1 MTDRK
6 FHKIIGDIS
15 GISVPEMFTFP
26 FCYTPHPLVEMAA
39 GCLRSY
45 LDKRADLA
53 DELQSGKMMGVLVV
67 ENSAGE
73 VGYLAAFSGN
83 LSHSNDHDFFVPAV
97 YDILCPDGEFKRR
110 EAEITEINR
119 RVDQAE
125 RCEAM
130 AEARSAVDEI
140 RMRGEK
146 AVADYR
152 AYMAQCKAERQ
163 RLRANGGD
171 TAALVAESQYQKAE
185 LKRLR
190 RRVDGEVRLA
200 GSRLSALESEVATL
214 KEERRRLSESL
225 QRWIFDRFVMLDAKG
240 DRRTLTQIF
249 ADARGEL
256 PPAGAGECAAPKLL
270 QYAYV
275 NGYRPLAMGEFW
287 VGKSPVGE
295 LRRDGCFYGACKGKC
310 EPILNYMLQG
320 LRMEPNPLES
330 AHKEELRTVYEDG
343 SLWVVDKPSGML
355 SAPGKVGGVSVAEI
369 ARQRFPEAS
378 GLMVVHR
385 LDMHTSGLLVV
396 AKTRGAF
403 VALRR
408 QFEAKEVKK
417 TYTALLDGNVA
428 SDEGSISLPLSA
440 DWHNRPRQKVDY
452 ANGKEAVTLYRVLG
466 RGGGMTR
473 VEFNPVTGR
482 THQLRVHAASA
493 DGLNAP
499 IHGDA
504 LYGTSDSRLCLHA
517 NCIIFRHPDT
527 GEWMTLESTPEF

>member
-97 YDILCPDGEFKRR
+97 YDILCSDGEFKRR

-119 RVDQAE
+119 RVDQTE

-130 AEARSAVDEI
+130 AEARSAVDEV

-200 GSRLSALESEVATL
+200 GSRLSAIEAEVATL

-320 LRMEPNPLES
+320 LRVEPNPLES

-452 ANGKEAVTLYRVLG
+452 ADGKEAVTLYRVLE

-482 THQLRVHAASA
+482 THQLRVHAAST

-504 LYGTSDSRLCLHA
+504 LYGTPDARLCLHA
-517 NCIIFRHPDT
+517 SCITFRHPDT

>member
-1 MTDRK
+1 M
-6 FHKIIGDIS
+6 
-15 GISVPEMFTFP
+15 
-26 FCYTPHPLVEMAA
+26 
-39 GCLRSY
+39 
-45 LDKRADLA
+45 
-53 DELQSGKMMGVLVV
+53 
-67 ENSAGE
+67 
-73 VGYLAAFSGN
+73 
-83 LSHSNDHDFFVPAV
+83 
-97 YDILCPDGEFKRR
+97 
-110 EAEITEINR
+110 
-119 RVDQAE
+119 
-125 RCEAM
+125 
-130 AEARSAVDEI
+130 
-140 RMRGEK
+140 
-146 AVADYR
+146 
-152 AYMAQCKAERQ
+152 
-163 RLRANGGD
+163 
-171 TAALVAESQYQKAE
+171 
-185 LKRLR
+185 
-190 RRVDGEVRLA
+190 
-200 GSRLSALESEVATL
+200 ATL

-256 PPAGAGECAAPKLL
+256 PPAGAGECAAPKML

-320 LRMEPNPLES
+320 LRVEPNPLES

-396 AKTRGAF
+396 AKTRDAF

-452 ANGKEAVTLYRVLG
+452 ADGKEAVTL
-466 RGGGMTR
+466 
-473 VEFNPVTGR
+473 
-482 THQLRVHAASA
+482 
-493 DGLNAP
+493 
-499 IHGDA
+499 
-504 LYGTSDSRLCLHA
+504 
-517 NCIIFRHPDT
+517 
-527 GEWMTLESTPEF
+527 

>member
-45 LDKRADLA
+45 LDKRTDLA
-53 DELQSGKMMGVLVV
+53 DELLSGKMMGVLVV
-67 ENSAGE
+67 ENPVGE

-83 LSHSNDHDFFVPAV
+83 LSHSNAHDFFVPAV
-97 YDILCPDGEFKRR
+97 YDILRPDGEFKRR

-125 RCEAM
+125 HCEAM
-130 AEARSAVDEI
+130 AEARSAVDEV

-190 RRVDGEVRLA
+190 RRVDGEVRIA
-200 GSRLSALESEVATL
+200 GSRLSALEAEVATL

-287 VGKSPVGE
+287 VGRSPVGE

-320 LRMEPNPLES
+320 LRVESNPLES
-330 AHKEELRTVYEDG
+330 AHKDELRTVYEDG

-417 TYTALLDGNVA
+417 TYTALLDGSVA

-452 ANGKEAVTLYRVLG
+452 ADGKEAVTLYRVLG

-504 LYGTSDSRLCLHA
+504 LYGIPDARLCLHA
-517 NCIIFRHPDT
+517 SCITFRHPDT

>member
-1 MTDRK
+1 
-6 FHKIIGDIS
+6 
-15 GISVPEMFTFP
+15 
-26 FCYTPHPLVEMAA
+26 
-39 GCLRSY
+39 
-45 LDKRADLA
+45 
-53 DELQSGKMMGVLVV
+53 
-67 ENSAGE
+67 
-73 VGYLAAFSGN
+73 
-83 LSHSNDHDFFVPAV
+83 
-97 YDILCPDGEFKRR
+97 
-110 EAEITEINR
+110 
-119 RVDQAE
+119 
-125 RCEAM
+125 
-130 AEARSAVDEI
+130 
-140 RMRGEK
+140 
-146 AVADYR
+146 
-152 AYMAQCKAERQ
+152 
-163 RLRANGGD
+163 
-171 TAALVAESQYQKAE
+171 
-185 LKRLR
+185 
-190 RRVDGEVRLA
+190 
-200 GSRLSALESEVATL
+200 
-214 KEERRRLSESL
+214 
-225 QRWIFDRFVMLDAKG
+225 MLDAKG

-320 LRMEPNPLES
+320 LRVEPNPLES

-396 AKTRGAF
+396 AKTRDAF

-452 ANGKEAVTLYRVLG
+452 ADGKEAVTLYRVLG

-473 VEFNPVTGR
+473 IEFNPVTGR

-493 DGLNAP
+493 DGLDAP

-504 LYGTSDSRLCLHA
+504 LYGTPDSRLCLHA

-527 GEWMTLESTPEF
+527 GELMTLESTPEF

>member
-67 ENSAGE
+67 ENSAGG

-97 YDILCPDGEFKRR
+97 YDILRPDGEFKRR

-130 AEARSAVDEI
+130 AEARSAVDEV

-185 LKRLR
+185 IKRLR

-200 GSRLSALESEVATL
+200 GSRLSELEAEVATL

-320 LRMEPNPLES
+320 LRVEPNPLES

-369 ARQRFPEAS
+369 ARQRFSEAS
-378 GLMVVHR
+378 GLMAVHR

-396 AKTRGAF
+396 AKTRDAF

-452 ANGKEAVTLYRVLG
+452 ADGKEAVTLYRVLG

-504 LYGTSDSRLCLHA
+504 LYGTPDARLCLHA
-517 NCIIFRHPDT
+517 SCITFRHPDT

>member
-1 MTDRK
+1 
-6 FHKIIGDIS
+6 
-15 GISVPEMFTFP
+15 MFTFP

-83 LSHSNDHDFFVPAV
+83 LSHSNVHDFFVPAV
-97 YDILCPDGEFKRR
+97 YDILRPDGEFKRR
-110 EAEITEINR
+110 EAEITGINR

-125 RCEAM
+125 HCEAM
-130 AEARSAVDEI
+130 AEARSAVDEV

-163 RLRANGGD
+163 RLRAKCGD

-200 GSRLSALESEVATL
+200 GSRLSELESEVATL

-320 LRMEPNPLES
+320 LRVEPNPLES

-452 ANGKEAVTLYRVLG
+452 ADGKEAVTLYRVLG

-482 THQLRVHAASA
+482 THQLRVHAAST

-504 LYGTSDSRLCLHA
+504 LYGTPDVRLCLHA
-517 NCIIFRHPDT
+517 SCITFRHPDT

>member
-97 YDILCPDGEFKRR
+97 YDILRPDGEFKRR
-110 EAEITEINR
+110 EAEITGINR

-125 RCEAM
+125 HCEAM
-130 AEARSAVDEI
+130 AEARSAVDEV

-152 AYMAQCKAERQ
+152 AYMSQCKAERQ

-190 RRVDGEVRLA
+190 RRVDGEVRIA
-200 GSRLSALESEVATL
+200 GSRLSALEAEVATL

-320 LRMEPNPLES
+320 LRVEPNPLES

-369 ARQRFPEAS
+369 ARQRFSEAS
-378 GLMVVHR
+378 GLMAVHR

-396 AKTRGAF
+396 AKTRDAF

-452 ANGKEAVTLYRVLG
+452 ADGKEAVTLYRVLG

-482 THQLRVHAASA
+482 THQLRVHAAST

-504 LYGTSDSRLCLHA
+504 LYGTPDARLCLHA
-517 NCIIFRHPDT
+517 SCITFRHPDT

>member
-83 LSHSNDHDFFVPAV
+83 LSHSNDHDFFVPTV

-130 AEARSAVDEI
+130 ADARSAVDEV

-200 GSRLSALESEVATL
+200 GSRLSALEAEVATL

-320 LRMEPNPLES
+320 LRVEPNPLES

-355 SAPGKVGGVSVAEI
+355 SAPGKG
-369 ARQRFPEAS
+369 
-378 GLMVVHR
+378 
-385 LDMHTSGLLVV
+385 
-396 AKTRGAF
+396 
-403 VALRR
+403 
-408 QFEAKEVKK
+408 
-417 TYTALLDGNVA
+417 
-428 SDEGSISLPLSA
+428 
-440 DWHNRPRQKVDY
+440 
-452 ANGKEAVTLYRVLG
+452 
-466 RGGGMTR
+466 
-473 VEFNPVTGR
+473 
-482 THQLRVHAASA
+482 AAS
-493 DGLNAP
+493 
-499 IHGDA
+499 
-504 LYGTSDSRLCLHA
+504 RLPRWPGSVFPRL
-517 NCIIFRHPDT
+517 P
-527 GEWMTLESTPEF
+527 G

>member
-45 LDKRADLA
+45 LDKRTDLA
-53 DELQSGKMMGVLVV
+53 DELLSGKMMGVLVV
-67 ENSAGE
+67 ENPVGE

-83 LSHSNDHDFFVPAV
+83 LSHSNAHDFFVPAV
-97 YDILCPDGEFKRR
+97 YDILRPDGEFKRR

-130 AEARSAVDEI
+130 AEARSAVDEV

-200 GSRLSALESEVATL
+200 GSRLSALEAEVATL

-320 LRMEPNPLES
+320 LRVEPNPLES

-396 AKTRGAF
+396 AKTLGAF

-428 SDEGSISLPLSA
+428 SDEGCISLPLSA

-452 ANGKEAVTLYRVLG
+452 ADGKEAVTLYRVLG

-482 THQLRVHAASA
+482 THQLRVHAAST

-504 LYGTSDSRLCLHA
+504 LYGTPDARLCLHA
-517 NCIIFRHPDT
+517 SCITFRHPDT

>member
-53 DELQSGKMMGVLVV
+53 DELLSGKMMGVLVV
-67 ENSAGE
+67 ENPAGE

-83 LSHSNDHDFFVPAV
+83 LSHSNTHDFFVPAV
-97 YDILCPDGEFKRR
+97 YDILRPDGEFKRR

-125 RCEAM
+125 HCEAM
-130 AEARSAVDEI
+130 AEARSAVDEV

-200 GSRLSALESEVATL
+200 GSRLSALEAEVATL

-320 LRMEPNPLES
+320 LRVEPNPLPS
-330 AHKEELRTVYEDG
+330 KGNLRIVYSDDD
-343 SLWVVDKPSGML
+343 LLVVDKPSGLL
-355 SAPGKVGGVSVAEI
+355 SVPGPAGGMSVQQIIRQQMPDAEC
-369 ARQRFPEAS
+369 AECA
-378 GLMVVHR
+378 HR
-385 LDMHTSGLLVV
+385 LDQHTSGLLLV
-396 AKTRGAF
+396 AKTGS
-403 VALRR
+403 ALWQLRS
-408 QFEAKEVKK
+408 QFENREVKK
-417 TYTALLDGNVA
+417 KYIALLDGEVVG
-428 SDEGSISLPLSA
+428 DEGEIRLPIA
-440 DWHNRPRQKVDY
+440 PDWPNRPRQKVDF
-452 ANGKEAVTLYRVLG
+452 NDGKAAVTAYRVLSRLG
-466 RGGGMTR
+466 RQTR
-473 VEFNPVTGR
+473 VEFRPQTGR
-482 THQLRVHAASA
+482 THQLRVHAAYA
-493 DGLNAP
+493 RGLDAP
-499 IHGDA
+499 IHGDM
-504 LYGTSDSRLCLHA
+504 LYGTPSTRLCLHA
-517 NCIIFRHPDT
+517 SYISFRHPST
-527 GEWMTLESTPEF
+527 GEMLEFSSEPEF

>member
-53 DELQSGKMMGVLVV
+53 DELQSGK
-67 ENSAGE
+67 
-73 VGYLAAFSGN
+73 VGYLAVFSGN

-130 AEARSAVDEI
+130 AEARSAVDEV

-185 LKRLR
+185 FKRLR

-200 GSRLSALESEVATL
+200 SSRLSALEAEVATL

-256 PPAGAGECAAPKLL
+256 PPAGAG
-270 QYAYV
+270 
-275 NGYRPLAMGEFW
+275 
-287 VGKSPVGE
+287 
-295 LRRDGCFYGACKGKC
+295 
-310 EPILNYMLQG
+310 
-320 LRMEPNPLES
+320 
-330 AHKEELRTVYEDG
+330 
-343 SLWVVDKPSGML
+343 
-355 SAPGKVGGVSVAEI
+355 
-369 ARQRFPEAS
+369 
-378 GLMVVHR
+378 
-385 LDMHTSGLLVV
+385 
-396 AKTRGAF
+396 
-403 VALRR
+403 
-408 QFEAKEVKK
+408 
-417 TYTALLDGNVA
+417 
-428 SDEGSISLPLSA
+428 
-440 DWHNRPRQKVDY
+440 
-452 ANGKEAVTLYRVLG
+452 
-466 RGGGMTR
+466 
-473 VEFNPVTGR
+473 
-482 THQLRVHAASA
+482 
-493 DGLNAP
+493 
-499 IHGDA
+499 
-504 LYGTSDSRLCLHA
+504 
-517 NCIIFRHPDT
+517 
-527 GEWMTLESTPEF
+527 

>member
-1 MTDRK
+1 
-6 FHKIIGDIS
+6 
-15 GISVPEMFTFP
+15 MFTFP

-130 AEARSAVDEI
+130 AEARSAVDEV

-200 GSRLSALESEVATL
+200 GSRLSALEAEVATL
-214 KEERRRLSESL
+214 KEERRRLSE
-225 QRWIFDRFVMLDAKG
+225 
-240 DRRTLTQIF
+240 
-249 ADARGEL
+249 
-256 PPAGAGECAAPKLL
+256 
-270 QYAYV
+270 
-275 NGYRPLAMGEFW
+275 
-287 VGKSPVGE
+287 
-295 LRRDGCFYGACKGKC
+295 
-310 EPILNYMLQG
+310 
-320 LRMEPNPLES
+320 
-330 AHKEELRTVYEDG
+330 
-343 SLWVVDKPSGML
+343 
-355 SAPGKVGGVSVAEI
+355 
-369 ARQRFPEAS
+369 
-378 GLMVVHR
+378 
-385 LDMHTSGLLVV
+385 
-396 AKTRGAF
+396 
-403 VALRR
+403 
-408 QFEAKEVKK
+408 
-417 TYTALLDGNVA
+417 
-428 SDEGSISLPLSA
+428 
-440 DWHNRPRQKVDY
+440 
-452 ANGKEAVTLYRVLG
+452 
-466 RGGGMTR
+466 
-473 VEFNPVTGR
+473 
-482 THQLRVHAASA
+482 
-493 DGLNAP
+493 
-499 IHGDA
+499 
-504 LYGTSDSRLCLHA
+504 
-517 NCIIFRHPDT
+517 
-527 GEWMTLESTPEF
+527 

>member
-45 LDKRADLA
+45 LDKRVDLA

-97 YDILCPDGEFKRR
+97 YDILCSDGEFKRR

-119 RVDQAE
+119 RVDQTE

-130 AEARSAVDEI
+130 AEARSAVDEV

-200 GSRLSALESEVATL
+200 GSRLSALEAEVATL

-320 LRMEPNPLES
+320 LRVEPNPLES

-396 AKTRGAF
+396 AKTRDAF

-452 ANGKEAVTLYRVLG
+452 ADGKEAVTLYRVLG

-504 LYGTSDSRLCLHA
+504 LYGTPDSRLCLHA

>member
-1 MTDRK
+1 
-6 FHKIIGDIS
+6 
-15 GISVPEMFTFP
+15 MFTFP

-97 YDILCPDGEFKRR
+97 YDILRPDGEFKRR
-110 EAEITEINR
+110 EAEITGINR

-125 RCEAM
+125 HCEAM
-130 AEARSAVDEI
+130 AEARSAVDEV

-200 GSRLSALESEVATL
+200 GSRLSALEAEVATL

-320 LRMEPNPLES
+320 LRVEPNPLES

-396 AKTRGAF
+396 AKTRDAF

-452 ANGKEAVTLYRVLG
+452 ADGKEAVTLYRVLG

-482 THQLRVHAASA
+482 THQLRVHAAST

-504 LYGTSDSRLCLHA
+504 LYGTPDVRLCLHA
-517 NCIIFRHPDT
+517 SCITFRHPDT